1 VERQEYAKLDAV
13 EDEMWWF
20 RGLHTNLVT
29 AFRRAAGTGLPQG
42 AILDAGC
49 GTGGLLARLARELQ
63 GSMIL
68 GLDAAPDACAAAR
81 AKSRRPICAGS
92 ANDLPCR
99 DGALAALFSADVLCH
114 RNVDEARALGEFHR
128 CLAPGGILVLNLPAY
143 PWLLSAHDRAVH
155 NVRRFTRRQLI
166 GMLQAAGFARIRASY
181 WNTVL
186 FPLMVL
192 RRTVLGAAGGGSDVM
207 RFPPPFE
214 QLFRG
219 IMRFENGLLRCG
231 LRLPFGGSILA
242 SAVKP

>member
-1 VERQEYAKLDAV
+1 V
-13 EDEMWWF
+13 
-20 RGLHTNLVT
+20 HT
-29 AFRRAAGTGLPQG
+29 
-42 AILDAGC
+42 
-49 GTGGLLARLARELQ
+49 
-63 GSMIL
+63 
-68 GLDAAPDACAAAR
+68 
-81 AKSRRPICAGS
+81 
-92 ANDLPCR
+92 
-99 DGALAALFSADVLCH
+99 
-114 RNVDEARALGEFHR
+114 
-128 CLAPGGILVLNLPAY
+128 
-143 PWLLSAHDRAVH
+143 
-155 NVRRFTRRQLI
+155 VRRFTRRQLI
-166 GMLQAAGFARIRASY
+166 GMLQAAGFARIRAGY